1 MAGAQKKAPGA
12 TDRSERKAEK
22 KAPDTWQMEPA
33 GSFEFPHGIFFVS
46 EWREQEGPMNQLK
59 SRPKHGVW
67 FFFLDE
73 EGGKCGGVFSILKDL
88 MWGSD

>member
-46 EWREQEGPMNQLK
+46 E
-59 SRPKHGVW
+59 
-67 FFFLDE
+67 
-73 EGGKCGGVFSILKDL
+73 
-88 MWGSD
+88 